1 MIGLFFIGI
10 VVTILFFM
18 VLLHVM
24 EKEGESNDN
33 EKRL

>member
-24 EKEGESNDN
+24 EKEGKSIDN